1 MAEMPDILRKAC
13 EAKEPEIAALKRAG
27 RAKLVRAAGAQSAPR
42 GFKAALT
49 AARGVALIAEVKKA
63 SPSAGVIREDF
74 DPVEISRAY
83 ERGGAACISV
93 LTDRQFFQGDPSLL
107 SAIREGVALPL
118 LRKDFML
125 DELQVLE
132 ARALGA
138 DACLLIVTALEP
150 RQLERLLAMCRNL
163 GMDALVEV
171 HTESELK
178 TALLAGADLVGIN
191 NRDLRTFKVSLDI
204 TEKLAP
210 LAPPN
215 VVLVSES
222 GIKTP
227 EDVKRLKALGVKAA
241 LVGEALMRAA
251 DIEAAARAFANV

>member
-1 MAEMPDILRKAC
+1 
-13 EAKEPEIAALKRAG
+13 
-27 RAKLVRAAGAQSAPR
+27 
-42 GFKAALT
+42 
-49 AARGVALIAEVKKA
+49 
-63 SPSAGVIREDF
+63 
-74 DPVEISRAY
+74 
-83 ERGGAACISV
+83 
-93 LTDRQFFQGDPSLL
+93 
-107 SAIREGVALPL
+107 
-118 LRKDFML
+118 
-125 DELQVLE
+125 
-132 ARALGA
+132 
-138 DACLLIVTALEP
+138 
-150 RQLERLLAMCRNL
+150 
-163 GMDALVEV
+163 MDALVEV